1 MIGPAPGIVRIPT
14 RGDGDNCFLIEE
26 DDGLTLVD
34 VGWKNAPTVIRQ
46 AVETAGR
53 TLTDISRI
61 VITHAHPDHVR
72 GLAELVARTG
82 GADVFIHELE
92 ERWLATGRVPRHG
105 RSGALG
111 RAIDHLPLLHWQPVA
126 ASRTVTDGESIGSL
140 RVIHTPG
147 HSPGHIVLLHEP
159 TRTLLVGDAV
169 FHRGKLALGPA
180 ALAADPAARPASLL
194 RMPRDVHAVGFAHG
208 QPLSGER
215 ISAFHDFLQA
225 IAAGEARHA

>member
-1 MIGPAPGIVRIPT
+1 M
-14 RGDGDNCFLIEE
+14 
-26 DDGLTLVD
+26 
-34 VGWKNAPTVIRQ
+34 
-46 AVETAGR
+46 
-53 TLTDISRI
+53 TDISRI

-111 RAIDHLPLLHWQPVA
+111 RAIDHLPLLH
-126 ASRTVTDGESIGSL
+126 
-140 RVIHTPG
+140 
-147 HSPGHIVLLHEP
+147 EP

-169 FHRGKLALGPA
+169 FHRSKLALGPA

-215 ISAFHDFLQA
+215 ISAFHDLLA
-225 IAAGEARHA
+225 RSTWPMTAGAVRSSSS